1 MVQIENELV
10 TSASRGGVEAHAALP
25 PRWSDDTL
33 LAARQQADP
42 VVDALVQKVFEPRGN
57 GSLEGRLAY
66 NHLLDIAD
74 KLLESPE
81 LTLIRSSTVAQQLS
95 AYPPQLVRYFE
106 PMPAPD
112 WVDSA
117 KLALASQL
125 WNDNMLA
132 ILGVLYAASLPS
144 CYLIRNGI
152 PALYQSSKLKEHRY
166 IYQRLYETGLFLDDL
181 MSPGG
186 IRIISDIDAHH
197 IGPDHLIT
205 ALNRL
210 DTEGGWVRQGQTL
223 VRTQASAQ
231 PPLDPDQVKAMAG
244 QLSAQPRRYL
254 WGKGYIAAKKV
265 RFLHATMRYM
275 LTHPNGAAA
284 YAAAHEAPATIAES
298 LAQPTTPWK
307 TETWGQPVNQED
319 LAYTLLTF
327 AYLIPCA
334 LERWGCRWTQAEKE
348 AFLHLWKTA
357 GYLLGVHPTLLTDV
371 WDEAERLFVILRHQQ
386 AGPSE
391 AGKRL
396 TDALIRFLQDYL
408 PPILAQHVPPILIR
422 SQLGTHYA
430 AMLFTPEQLRMTQSV
445 VARLNFGL
453 FLGLIRL
460 YYLVCNPI
468 FRRSA
473 TLAAYMGRVFSQ
485 AGDALIN
492 SWRDAYAR
500 RPFYVPADASTW
512 KRVQGVQVDF
522 MAHLHTWR
530 RQLFSTVAA
539 GLGCLL
545 SATFC
550 LVLAMVL
557 WLCERDR
564 GAETAAWLA
573 LGSLVTAL
581 GIFKA
586 GVPYI
591 SRKRPKLSQ

>member
-1 MVQIENELV
+1 MVQIENEPV
-10 TSASRGGVEAHAALP
+10 TSASI
-25 PRWSDDTL
+25 

-42 VVDALVQKVFEPRGN
+42 VVDALVQEVLEPRDN
-57 GSLEGRLAY
+57 GSLGGRLAY

-81 LTLIRSSTVAQQLS
+81 LVLIPSSTVSQQLS
-95 AYPPQLVRYFE
+95 HYPPQLVRYFE
-106 PMPAPD
+106 PVPAPD

-186 IRIISDIDAHH
+186 IKILSDIDARLL
-197 IGPDHLIT
+197 GPTHLTT

-210 DTEGGWVRQGQTL
+210 DPEGGWVQQGQTL
-223 VRTQASAQ
+223 VRTQTSVP
-231 PPLDPDQVKAMAG
+231 PPLDPDQVKTMAC
-244 QLSAQPRRYL
+244 QLGAQPRRYL

-284 YAAAHEAPATIAES
+284 YAAAHEEPATIAES

-307 TETWGQPVNQED
+307 TDIWGQPINQED

-327 AYLIPCA
+327 AYLIPCG
-334 LERWGCRWTQAEKE
+334 LQRWGCRWTQAEKE

-357 GYLLGVHPTLLTDV
+357 GYLLGVHPAFLTDA
-371 WDEAERLFVILRHQQ
+371 WDEAERLFLMFRHQQ

-408 PPILAQHVPPILIR
+408 PPILAQHVPPLLIR
-422 SQLGTHYA
+422 SQLGAYYA

-445 VARLNFGL
+445 IARCNFGL

-460 YYLVCNPI
+460 YYRVCNPI

-492 SWRDAYAR
+492 SWRDAYMR
-500 RPFYVPADASTW
+500 RPFYIPANASTW
-512 KRVQGVQVDF
+512 KRVQGVQGDF

-530 RQLFSTVAA
+530 RQLFATVAA

-545 SATFC
+545 STTFC
-550 LVLAMVL
+550 FVLTIIL
-557 WLCERDR
+557 WLGERDS
-564 GAETAAWLA
+564 GAKIAAWLT
-573 LGSLVTAL
+573 LGCLLMAL
-581 GIFKA
+581 GIFKV